1 MAIKIKIPRS
11 SSSKS
16 SSNSNK
22 RRTSHFHLGD
32 PLVKIA
38 VAVFLVLSLAFF
50 GVFAYYYVKYDRI
63 ITRKMKG
70 QIFNN
75 AAKIFARPETVRPG
89 EKYTDDELIASL
101 KKAGYTEIGHK
112 PESKLGQYRVAKNA
126 VEILPGPESFH
137 STDGAM
143 IRFGEGKISKITSV
157 GAKEGDD
164 LDGYELEPHLVTALF
179 EGEQRTKR
187 QLVQFNE
194 LPKVMVD
201 AVLAIEDRRFFQHA
215 GVNYFRLAEA
225 ALIDLREGGH
235 KQGGSTLTMQISRGF
250 FLTPEKKIKR
260 KLTEMLIA
268 IELEQKFT
276 KQQIFELYANQ
287 VYMGQRG
294 SYSINGF
301 GEAARSYFNKDVRN
315 LTLPEAAM
323 IAGIIQSPN
332 YYNPYKRPDRVV
344 ERRNV
349 VLESMVD
356 TGAITR
362 AQCDAAKAAPLNLAP
377 PNVEASDAP
386 YFVDLVK
393 DQLQG
398 NFPENELNEQGYRI
412 YTTIDPRLQ
421 HAAAEAVE
429 VGMKLVDDQ
438 VTKQRTKKKK
448 IGKGKN
454 ATVETTV
461 AKGPTP
467 QEALVAMD
475 PHTGEVLAMVGG
487 RNYGFSQLNHAIAKR
502 PTGSIFKPFV
512 YATALNTAVNDTPP
526 DQIITVA
533 STVDDSPSTFTY
545 GDQIYEPRNYENKY
559 LGTVS
564 LRYALA
570 LSLNNATVKLAET
583 VGYDKVAALAK
594 SAGIT
599 SVKATPA
606 MALGAYDAS
615 PLDMSSAYTVFANGG
630 TKIEP
635 LLVHSVRNANGDVVQ
650 DFHNDTRPVLDPR
663 VAYLMTSMME
673 AVVNNGTGST
683 IRARGFSAPAAGK
696 TGTSHDAWFAGYTS
710 NLLCIVWVGYDD
722 YSDLRL
728 SGGTT
733 AGPIWAEFM
742 KRAVA
747 MPQYHDTAQFSQ
759 PSGVIDV
766 SIDKATNRLATANCP
781 DDYVGAFI
789 AGTEPQLNCEQ
800 TDNRNV
806 LQKILGI
813 GQPTPTAPPINAG
826 QPRALPPG
834 GVHQQLPA
842 TAAQQ
847 PPAQP
852 AQPEQ
857 KKKGF
862 FGKLKDIFGGGGDE
876 KKNDQPN
883 QAPQPQGNGNKRPPN

>member
-1 MAIKIKIPRS
+1 VAIKIKIPRS
-11 SSSKS
+11 SSKPAQKS
-16 SSNSNK
+16 NRK
-22 RRTSHFHLGD
+22 RSSHFHLGD
-32 PLVKIA
+32 PVVKIA
-38 VAVFLVLSLAFF
+38 VAAFILLSLAFF
-50 GVFAYYYVKYDRI
+50 AFFAYYYVKYDKI
-63 ITRKMKG
+63 ITRRMKG

-75 AAKIFARPETVRPG
+75 AAKIYARPEMVRAG
-89 EKYTDDELIASL
+89 EKYTIEELTADL
-101 KKAGYTEIGHK
+101 KKAGYTEEGHK
-112 PESKLGQYRVAKNA
+112 PESPLGKYRLAKNA
-126 VEILPGPESFH
+126 IEVMPGSESFH

-143 IRFGEGKISKITSV
+143 IRVSEGKISSITSV
-157 GAKEGDD
+157 GSKEGEE

-179 EGEQRTKR
+179 EGENRTKR
-187 QLVQFNE
+187 QLVEFSE
-194 LPKVMVD
+194 LPKIMVD
-201 AVLAIEDRRFFQHA
+201 AVVAIEDRRFFQHA

-225 ALIDLREGGH
+225 AVIDLREGGH

-260 KLTEMLIA
+260 KLIEMLIA

-301 GEAARSYFNKDVRN
+301 GEAARAYFNKDIRN
-315 LTLPEAAM
+315 LTLPEAATL
-323 IAGIIQSPN
+323 AGIIQSPN
-332 YYNPYKRPDRVV
+332 YYNPYKRPDRVT

-349 VLESMVD
+349 VLESMVE

-362 AQCDAAKAAPLNLAP
+362 AQCDVAKATSLTLAA

-393 DQLQG
+393 DQLQSR
-398 NFPENELNEQGYRI
+398 FAENELNDQGYKI
-412 YTTIDPRLQ
+412 YTTLDPQLQ
-421 HAAAEAVE
+421 HAAAEAVQIGLKSIDE
-429 VGMKLVDDQ
+429 Q
-438 VTKQRTKKKK
+438 VLKQRTKKKK

-454 ATVETTV
+454 AKVETEV
-461 AKGPTP
+461 VQGPTP
-467 QEALVAMD
+467 QVALVAMD

-487 RNYGFSQLNHAIAKR
+487 RNYGFSQLNHAVAKR

-512 YATALNTAVNDTPP
+512 YATALNTAVTDTPP
-526 DQIITVA
+526 DQVITVA

-583 VGYDKVAALAK
+583 IGYDKVAALAK
-594 SAGIT
+594 AAGIT

-606 MALGAYDAS
+606 MALGAYDAT
-615 PLDMSSAYTVFANGG
+615 PLDMTAAYTVFANGG
-630 TKIEP
+630 TRIDP
-635 LLVHSVRNANGDVVQ
+635 LLVHSVRTANGDVVQ

-673 AVVNNGTGST
+673 AVINNGTGT
-683 IRARGFSAPAAGK
+683 TVRARGFTAPAAGK

-710 NLLCIVWVGYDD
+710 NLLCVVWVGYDD

-728 SGGTT
+728 SGGST
-733 AGPIWAEFM
+733 AAPIWAEFM

-747 MPQYHDTAQFSQ
+747 MPQYHDVTTFSQ

-766 SIDKATNRLATANCP
+766 SIDKATNRLSTAACP

-789 AGTEPQLNCEQ
+789 AGTEPQQNCEQ

-806 LQKILGI
+806 FQKILGI
-813 GQPTPTAPPINAG
+813 GQPAPPPAAINAG
-826 QPRALPPG
+826 QPRAIPPG
-834 GVHQQLPA
+834 GVRQQLPA
-842 TAAQQ
+842 TATQQ
-847 PPAQP
+847 PPQSP

-857 KKKGF
+857 KNKGF
-862 FGKLKDIFGGGGDE
+862 FGKLKDIFGGGGDN
-876 KKNDQPN
+876 KKTEQQQP
-883 QAPQPQGNGNKRPPN
+883 PPQGNGNKQPPK